1 MLQGAR
7 ALRASHDTLP
17 VVTLLLRAPT
27 QAVADE
33 LGAVVQ
39 QCLDLLHATMA
50 APPPPSGQSAGVAF
64 DPRTLCVGGGATEAV
79 LSSYLRM
86 RAARDLGVPSAAIV
100 SDRGSALPLPSG
112 LRRAHVHFLRAGVE
126 HVAGSLDAFASAV
139 HGEHAGR
146 ESGEWRDALHEKHES
161 LVRNML
167 TGAAD
172 GALESAPAA
181 FVYGADSTAADP
193 WTIQPIARAN
203 SGRPAHRID
212 QVGDAADGKGLRA
225 PRVLDALLSTRRAI
239 ELAVDAA
246 ANALRCAGAIG
257 GRS

>member
-1 MLQGAR
+1 M
-7 ALRASHDTLP
+7 
-17 VVTLLLRAPT
+17 
-27 QAVADE
+27 
-33 LGAVVQ
+33 
-39 QCLDLLHATMA
+39 DLLHATMA
-50 APPPPSGQSAGVAF
+50 APPTPSGQNVGAAF
-64 DPRTLCVGGGATEAV
+64 DPRTLCVGGGATEAT

-100 SDRGSALPLPSG
+100 SDCGSQQPLPPG

-146 ESGEWRDALHEKHES
+146 ELGEWRDALHEKHEP

-167 TGAAD
+167 LTDAAEN
-172 GALESAPAA
+172 ALEFPPAA
-181 FVYGADSTAADP
+181 FVYGADATAANP
-193 WTIQPIARAN
+193 WDIQPIARAN
-203 SGRPAHRID
+203 SGRPVHPLD
-212 QVGDAADGKGLRA
+212 QVAGADDDKDLRA